1 MAAPP
6 GGHSSFSLSGSGM
19 EQQEALPLPAV
30 AATLPPTAD
39 AAATAAA
46 AAAAAATNALPSAPV
61 AGDSA
66 AAPAGIAP
74 PTPPPANASPLR
86 RYKNAPC
93 NTFSFGGEGVI
104 ADDTSVTM
112 DTDMAEPLMP
122 VTPVSAPAPS
132 SSSLGD
138 LMSAKDS
145 DISSPPTQQQYLMP
159 MKGSN
164 TGSCMGVLIVANDH
178 GHTVRSLIYNALKV
192 HGVTDAQ
199 IFEVPDAMMLPFVT
213 GQLLQR
219 VSSLL
224 VAGVMSSDSTGGA
237 FIGQTICASVFQAGL
252 LANKPVYPGIVLVKD
267 ALEVRACVPPAVSKW
282 IQSMLHMVQ
291 VQQCPL
297 RPILENDLAPA
308 TPAKRMIRQYHK
320 AEAVVVAANV
330 VDVEELLSTLRK
342 SLKVHGAYGIFGLQR
357 KFKIAD
363 DDCDKKLSVEEFKKM
378 ICEHALS
385 WQPAQ
390 VQLVFNFF
398 DKDGSGGIDFSEV
411 LVGVRGALSF
421 AREQLV
427 LKAFKV
433 LDASGDG
440 VVNINDI
447 KARYN
452 AERHPD
458 VISGKCTETEVL
470 EAFLDTFNGSRHDG
484 KVAPKD
490 FCDYY
495 SNVSASIDD
504 DDYFELMIRNAWHI
518 SGGSGWSANTSC
530 RRVLVT
536 HTDGRQTVEEIKD
549 DLGIGDDDVDIMIR
563 NLEGQGITDVESIE
577 VKGSKTVV
585 GAAPVT
591 SVRPSASEISPTSL
605 SVTTGTGT
613 DEIQLA
619 AGTSSAMKNKMQ
631 RSVTLLSNKPG
642 GMGGVLNHDND
653 KVVVAGSPV
662 PTRPSRLSKRNP
674 QTVSSITF

>member
-1 MAAPP
+1 MP
-6 GGHSSFSLSGSGM
+6 SGIG
-19 EQQEALPLPAV
+19 
-30 AATLPPTAD
+30 
-39 AAATAAA
+39 
-46 AAAAAATNALPSAPV
+46 
-61 AGDSA
+61 
-66 AAPAGIAP
+66 P

-93 NTFSFGGEGVI
+93 DTFSFGEEGVLI
-104 ADDTSVTM
+104 DDASAALA
-112 DTDMAEPLMP
+112 TDATDAPKTI
-122 VTPVSAPAPS
+122 TPVSARES
-132 SSSLGD
+132 SSWD
-138 LMSAKDS
+138 LMSAKES
-145 DISSPPTQQQYLMP
+145 NTSSSLMET
-159 MKGSN
+159 KGSN
-164 TGSCMGVLIVANDH
+164 ASSGMGVLIVANDH
-178 GHTVRSLIYNALKV
+178 GHVVRSLIYNALKV
-192 HGVTDAQ
+192 HGVVDAQ

-224 VAGVMSSDSTGGA
+224 VAGVLSSDSTGSA

-282 IQSMLHMVQ
+282 TQSMLHMVH

-297 RPILENDLAPA
+297 SPVLEHNLAPA
-308 TPAKRMIRQYHK
+308 TPAKRMIRQYHE
-320 AEAVVVAANV
+320 AEAVIVGAHV
-330 VDVEELLSTLRK
+330 VDVVELLSTLRK

-363 DDCDKKLSVEEFKKM
+363 DDGNKKLSAEEFKKM
-378 ICEHALS
+378 ISEHALS

-390 VQLVFNFF
+390 VQLVYNYF
-398 DKDGSGGIDFSEV
+398 DKDGSGEIDFNEF
-411 LVGVRGALSF
+411 LVSVRGPLSH

-440 VVNINDI
+440 VVDINDI

-452 AERHPD
+452 AQRHPD

-470 EAFLDTFNGSRHDG
+470 EAFLDTFNGTRHDG

-490 FCDYY
+490 FCEYY

-530 RRVLVT
+530 RRILVT

-549 DLGIGDDDVDIMIR
+549 DLGIGDDDVDVMIR
-563 NLEGQGITDVESIE
+563 NLEGQGITDVETIE

-585 GAAPVT
+585 GSAPAT
-591 SVRPSASEISPTSL
+591 SARPSPSPSELALTSSL
-605 SVTTGTGT
+605 VSTPANMSTGT
-613 DEIQLA
+613 DNSQLA
-619 AGTSSAMKNKMQ
+619 AGASSAMKNKTQ
-631 RSVTLLSNKPG
+631 RSVTVLSTKPG
-642 GMGGVLNHDND
+642 GMGGVLDHGND
-653 KVVVAGSPV
+653 KALVAGSPA